1 LPRHIV
7 DYRRLGIADVSDVGA
22 RTAIQGQRLARNHAE
37 MHAEKAF
44 IMATNLSTCHPG
56 DGIQALNR

>member
-1 LPRHIV
+1 
-7 DYRRLGIADVSDVGA
+7 LGIADVSDVGA